1 MGSDENTSKRLDVL
15 IRLMLEQ
22 QLQEG
27 KMKRSEQLSLLDSAG
42 LTPGEIGK
50 ILGQA
55 SKDISS
61 QLIRIRKKKLT
72 KGRKNETN

>member
-1 MGSDENTSKRLDVL
+1 MTNEDDIKKRLDVL

-22 QLQEG
+22 QLKDG
-27 KMKRSEQLSLLDSAG
+27 NMKRSEQLSILSSAG

-55 SKDISS
+55 SKNISS
-61 QLIRIRKKKLT
+61 QLISNKKK
-72 KGRKNETN
+72 KIKKSD